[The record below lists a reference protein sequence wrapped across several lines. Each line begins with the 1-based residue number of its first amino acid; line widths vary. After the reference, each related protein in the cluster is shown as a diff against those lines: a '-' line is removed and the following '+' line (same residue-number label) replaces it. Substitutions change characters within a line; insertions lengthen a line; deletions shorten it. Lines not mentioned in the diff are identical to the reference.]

1 MKRLPLEPNKPGCF
15 YSTRNTWIKHHL
27 VLACNWPPPEVA
39 GSKHCPHWTLLAF
52 WTPNSC
58 VNGRAFEWDGR
69 EESRAVQLC
78 FLQFN
83 AAFFFSVFWYQNFSL
98 LSNIFIVF
106 QDSSLVLFQGINF
119 QNMPNS
125 VLIQPLLEYL
135 QHLPVWASLI
145 SHSVKNLSRCFSP
158 GTDSWA
164 GWNLGEGNDNLLQNS
179 CLENPHWQR
188 SLAGYSPWSH
198 KSRTRFSD

>member
-1 MKRLPLEPNKPGCF
+1 M
-15 YSTRNTWIKHHL
+15 
-27 VLACNWPPPEVA
+27 
-39 GSKHCPHWTLLAF
+39 LLASGHQ
-52 WTPNSC
+52 TPVLTAGLLS
-58 VNGRAFEWDGR
+58 GTAERKAEQFSFAFYK
-69 EESRAVQLC
+69 
-78 FLQFN
+78 QFN
-83 AAFFFSVFWYQNFSL
+83 AAFFFSVFWYQTFSL

-106 QDSSLVLFQGINF
+106 QDSSLVTFPRYKF
-119 QNMPNS
+119 SEHAHS
-125 VLIQPLLEYL
+125 VLIQSLLEYL

-145 SHSVKNLSRCFSP
+145 SQSVKNLSRCISP

-164 GWNLGEGNDNLLQNS
+164 GRNLGEGNDNPFQYS